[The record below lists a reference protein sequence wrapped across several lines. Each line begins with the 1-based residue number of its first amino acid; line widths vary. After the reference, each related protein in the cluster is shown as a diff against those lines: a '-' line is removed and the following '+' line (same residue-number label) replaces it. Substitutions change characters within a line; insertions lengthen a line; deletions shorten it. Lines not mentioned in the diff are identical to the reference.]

1 MFIFEKFMSAN
12 DYYLED
18 DELSFDYEEDSANQ
32 ADIADFELDINKSSN
47 RKKQSRGKHV
57 KTQDRIFELKEQRRM
72 KKELDYYDDWD

>member
-1 MFIFEKFMSAN
+1 MSAN

-18 DELSFDYEEDSANQ
+18 DDSSYDYEEDSANQ
-32 ADIADFELDINKSSN
+32 ADIADFELDVNKSSN
-47 RKKQSRGKHV
+47 RKKQSRGKYA